1 VSTQPQYPAG
11 GEPEEVSG
19 WAVGGVVFAA
29 TVLMLVGVF
38 QAIAGLVAIF
48 DDDFYLVTRNYTFD
62 LDTSAWGWI
71 HLLIGLL
78 MLGIGFSLF
87 RGALWAVIGGLAIAM
102 LSALSNFF
110 FIPYYPIWALLL
122 IALDVW
128 IIWSLTRPGV
138 IKT

>member
-1 VSTQPQYPAG
+1 MSTRRRDPQHP
-11 GEPEEVSG
+11 EPPISG
-19 WAVGGVVFAA
+19 WAAGGITFAA
-29 TVLMLVGVF
+29 TLAFLVGTF
-38 QAIAGLVAIF
+38 QILQGLVAIF
-48 DDDFYLVTRNYTFD
+48 NDDFFVVTRNYTFD
-62 LDTSAWGWI
+62 LDTSAWGVI

-78 MLGIGFSLF
+78 MLGIGYGLF
-87 RGALWAVIGGLAIAM
+87 TGALWAVIGGLAIAM